1 MNPIHVLTQ
10 KTSSLS
16 GDVAVQDAD
25 IHTLPTGQAK
35 SLLSPTAM
43 SLRVMRGHAWVTLDD
58 GPNGACDQAAGDIF
72 LHAGQILW
80 VVAGQR
86 VVLEPLGREALQFC
100 WRAAGAVHM
109 ANVAGDAP
117 ARGAAAHPAAQGA

>member
-35 SLLSPTAM
+35 SLLSPAAM

-58 GPNGACDQAAGDIF
+58 GPNGARDQAAGDIF
-72 LHAGQILW
+72 LHAGQVLW

-100 WRAAGAVHM
+100 WRAAGAASV
-109 ANVAGDAP
+109 ANAASDAP
-117 ARGAAAHPAAQGA
+117 VRGGVAQSAAQCA

>member
-10 KTSSLS
+10 KASSLS

-35 SLLSPTAM
+35 SLLSPAAM

-72 LHAGQILW
+72 LHAGQVLW

-100 WRAAGAVHM
+100 WRAAGAASV
-109 ANVAGDAP
+109 ANAASDAP
-117 ARGAAAHPAAQGA
+117 VRGGVAQSAAQCA

>member
-35 SLLSPTAM
+35 SLLSPAAM

-72 LHAGQILW
+72 LHAGQVLW

-100 WRAAGAVHM
+100 WRAAGAASV
-109 ANVAGDAP
+109 ANAASDAP
-117 ARGAAAHPAAQGA
+117 VRGGVAQSAAQCA

>member
-25 IHTLPTGQAK
+25 IHTLPMGQAK

-100 WRAAGAVHM
+100 WRVAGAASV
-109 ANVAGDAP
+109 ANVACDAP